1 MTVTP
6 LIMSVEVS
14 LDFGGAQSTIE
25 KEMDSEREREMM
37 IIMMIIKYWNTG
49 EEDLNECRSRCESID

>member
-49 EEDLNECRSRCESID
+49 EEDLNE